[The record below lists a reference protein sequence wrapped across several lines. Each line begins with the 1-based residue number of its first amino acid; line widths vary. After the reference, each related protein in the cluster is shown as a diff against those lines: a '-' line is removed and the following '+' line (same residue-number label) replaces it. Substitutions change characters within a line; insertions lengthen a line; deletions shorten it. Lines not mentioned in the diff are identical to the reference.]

1 MKEETETECLQ
12 AQISALREIIA
23 ECGDGFLQQLEAKE
37 FGESAIRM
45 IDKSLDRIKELQ
57 DMKDEE
63 VEDEDDALD

>member
-23 ECGDGFLQQLEAKE
+23 ECGDGFLQQPEAKE